1 MLCFDLL
8 DRKYW
13 SAIAFCRSML
23 IFAHLDDGS
32 ATFTYASA
40 GISTFRASHFLAATT
55 CSTTLLSTSFCGID
69 GFGFYTN
76 LLVTSSL
83 WPTWISACL
92 CILCIHWR
100 CSFSPRTL

>member
-8 DRKYW
+8 DGKYW
-13 SAIAFCRSML
+13 SSIASCRSML

-40 GISTFRASHFLAATT
+40 GISTFRVSHFLPATL
-55 CSTTLLSTSFCGID
+55 CSTALLSTGFCGID
-69 GFGFYTN
+69 GFGFYTH

-83 WPTWISACL
+83 WSTWISACL
-92 CILCIHWR
+92 CILFIHR
-100 CSFSPRTL
+100 CPGSSPRTL